1 MDSGCRRVGVGGA
14 LKPRKFNG
22 RVSRFGMQMHRRL
35 SGDALPE
42 DLVLGFEPITKGI
55 PFASGLQTLLENLIR
70 PLADLRVRTDAYHGL
85 LLPLWV
91 TGGTPVARRS
101 TSGTF
106 LDGPDQTMPSVRVR
120 RGFYQIP
127 ASLSVSCSCARC
139 ASSR

>member
-35 SGDALPE
+35 SGDSVPV

-70 PLADLRVRTDAYHGL
+70 PLADLRVRTDAYHGF
-85 LLPLWV
+85 LLPLLV
-91 TGGTPVARRS
+91 AFRTLVARHS
-101 TSGTF
+101 TSRTF
-106 LDGPDQTMPSVRVR
+106 LDGPDQPMLP
-120 RGFYQIP
+120 
-127 ASLSVSCSCARC
+127 
-139 ASSR
+139 